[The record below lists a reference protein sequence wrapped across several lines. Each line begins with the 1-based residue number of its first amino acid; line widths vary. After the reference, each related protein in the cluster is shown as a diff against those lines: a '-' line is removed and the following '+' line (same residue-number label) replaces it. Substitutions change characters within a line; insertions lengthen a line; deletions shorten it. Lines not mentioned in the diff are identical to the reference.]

1 MLKRLLM
8 LFALVFVAAATASW
22 FSQQAGDVQVEW
34 MGWRGE
40 LPTSL
45 AVVLIMIF
53 ALALVFFDRI
63 LRAIMNTPGW
73 FGGRLRER
81 RAAAGHRALTLGLMA
96 VSAGEPEAAR
106 KQASRAERLL
116 DAPKLTGLLVAQ
128 AAHMAGDHQ
137 AARRYF
143 TSISADRETAFLGQI
158 GLMRLALD
166 GGDADAAHK
175 AATAALTLNPK
186 SWLAARALLELET
199 DRSDWQAA
207 LPALAVMQKRHIK
220 ALQGSE
226 ADAIRRQRVAVYYLT
241 ARDQTGE
248 DQSAKVRN
256 LQKALDTDSGFL
268 PAIIALADLYINQ
281 KAHGKARKI
290 LEAGFKQTPHSDLL
304 PWLKVAW
311 KANDGQFIARLE
323 KLVETVGSLQ
333 RARAYKLAADVARIA
348 GLDGEASRLSHE
360 ASVLVGDSDE
370 AVMPEV
376 WQCLSCKSL
385 NDDWRSHCPAC
396 GEFACLRWQ
405 RPERVTPMIPL
416 KAKAY

>member
-1 MLKRLLM
+1 MLKRLLI
-8 LFALVFVAAATASW
+8 LFALVFIAAATASW
-22 FSQQAGDVQVEW
+22 LSQQPGNMQVEW

-45 AVVLIMIF
+45 AVALIIIF

-63 LRAIMNTPGW
+63 LRAIIGMPSW

-166 GGDADAAHK
+166 GGDAEAAHK

-186 SWLAARALLELET
+186 SWLAARALLKLET
-199 DRSDWQAA
+199 DRGDWQAA
-207 LPALAVMQKRHIK
+207 LPALAVMQKRQIK
-220 ALQGSE
+220 APQGSE
-226 ADAIRRQRVAVYYLT
+226 ADVIRRQQVAVYYLT
-241 ARDQTGE
+241 ARDQTDE
-248 DQSAKVRN
+248 DKSAKVQN
-256 LQKALDTDSGFL
+256 LKKALNTDSGFL
-268 PAIIALADLYINQ
+268 PAIIALADLYIDQ
-281 KAHGKARKI
+281 KAHGKAAKI

-304 PWLKVAW
+304 QRLKAAW
-311 KANDGQFIARLE
+311 KVNDGQFIARLQR
-323 KLVETVGSLQ
+323 LVEAVDSVQ
-333 RARAYKLAADVARIA
+333 RARAYELASDAARIA

-360 ASVLVGDSDE
+360 ASELVVDSGKMDIPE
-370 AVMPEV
+370 A

-385 NDDWRSHCPAC
+385 HDDWRGHCPAC

-405 RPERVTPMIPL
+405 RPERVTPLISSNV
-416 KAKAY
+416 